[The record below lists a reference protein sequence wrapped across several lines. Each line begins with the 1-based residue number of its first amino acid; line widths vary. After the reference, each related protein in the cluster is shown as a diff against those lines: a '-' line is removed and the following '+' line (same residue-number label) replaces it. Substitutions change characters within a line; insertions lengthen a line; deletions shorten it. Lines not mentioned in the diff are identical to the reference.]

1 MIPEK
6 SLLNRRDLFAT
17 VITAS
22 TASALIAEAAQS
34 EEPEPEGTSNNSSP
48 SPFSI
53 VDTNIHLF
61 QWPFRRLPL
70 DETAALVTKLRS
82 LGIAQAWAGSF
93 EGILHRDVAGVN
105 HRLAEACQP
114 YPELFPIGSVNPEL
128 PDWREDLRRCVETH
142 NMPGIRLHP
151 GYHGYSLAD
160 PRFMQLLKQATAAG
174 KFVQIVAG
182 MEDTRTQ
189 HPMLRVEEINLTPLP
204 SLMEEMPHARV
215 QILGVRL
222 RSPLLDQLAKAPG
235 VFLDTSR
242 VDGSDGL
249 AQLLRSV
256 PAGRVMF
263 GTGAPFLIPEA
274 SLIRVYESELDV
286 EMLRPL
292 LFENTHRLLKRSN
305 T

>member
-22 TASALIAEAAQS
+22 TVSALIAESAQS
-34 EEPEPEGTSNNSSP
+34 GEPALEGKGINPPS

-70 DETAALVTKLRS
+70 DETAALVTKLRL
-82 LGIAQAWAGSF
+82 LGIAQAWAGSY
-93 EGILHRDVAGVN
+93 EGLLHRDVAGVN
-105 HRLAEACQP
+105 LRLAEACQQ
-114 YPELFPIGSVNPEL
+114 YPELVPIGSVNLEL
-128 PDWREDLRRCVETH
+128 PDWQEDLRRCVEMH
-142 NMPGIRLHP
+142 AMPGIRLHP

-160 PRFMQLLKQATAAG
+160 PRFTPLLKQAAAAG
-174 KFVQIVAG
+174 IFVQIVAA

-189 HPMLRVEEINLTPLP
+189 HPMLRIEEVDLTPLP
-204 SLMEEMPHARV
+204 SLMKEMPDARV
-215 QILGVRL
+215 QILGAGP
-222 RSPLLDQLAKAPG
+222 RSPLLDQLAKTSG
-235 VFLDTSR
+235 VFFETSR
-242 VDGSDGL
+242 VDGSGGL
-249 AQLLRSV
+249 ARLLRSV
-256 PAGRVMF
+256 PVDRVMF

-292 LFENTHRLLKRSN
+292 LFENAHQLLKRSN
-305 T
+305 A